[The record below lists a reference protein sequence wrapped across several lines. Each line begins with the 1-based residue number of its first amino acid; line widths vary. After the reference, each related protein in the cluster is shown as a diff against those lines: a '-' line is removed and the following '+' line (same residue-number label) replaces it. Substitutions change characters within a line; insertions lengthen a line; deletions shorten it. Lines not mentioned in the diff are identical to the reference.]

1 MSATR
6 PEILRWARETA
17 GLSLKDAARA
27 IDLKPA
33 RGQSGAE
40 RLAAL
45 ENGAEQP
52 PRGILIKM
60 AQSYRRPL
68 IAFYLNAPPKTGDRG
83 QDFRTLPG
91 HERYNP
97 ELDALIRDIKG
108 RQGLIKSMLEDA
120 ESEPL
125 GFVGSATADMPVPI
139 LAKHVADHLQLR
151 LTDFRA
157 AKGADEAFGYLRGK
171 IEGTGVFVL
180 LLGNLGSHHTNIPV
194 EIFRGFA
201 SSDQVAPLI
210 VINDQD
216 ARSAWSF
223 TALHELVHLWLGNT
237 GISGIDAG
245 IKIEQYCNDV
255 AGEILV
261 PAAELGAFPRGMAF
275 NTAVKEISDFAEQRR
290 VSRAMV
296 SYKLLRMGLIS
307 RSMWSDLSTHFH
319 KEWLAFKERQANKLR
334 AAEGGPSYYVVR
346 RHRVGQALLGLVRR
360 SLDEGNVTYTKAGRV
375 LGVKPR
381 NVEPLLYSAAMR
393 GGR

>member
-45 ENGAEQP
+45 EKGAEQP

-60 AQSYRRPL
+60 AQAYRRPL

-97 ELDALIRDIKG
+97 GLDALIRDIKG

-139 LAKHVADHLQLR
+139 LAKRVADHLQLR

-180 LLGNLGSHHTNIPV
+180 LLGNLGSHHTNIRV

-319 KEWLAFKERQANKLR
+319 KEWLAFEERQANKLR

-381 NVEPLLYSAAMR
+381 NVAPLLYSAAMR

>member
-45 ENGAEQP
+45 EKGAEQP
-52 PRGILIKM
+52 PRGILVKM
-60 AQSYRRPL
+60 AQAYRRPL

-97 ELDALIRDIKG
+97 GLDALIRDIKG

-125 GFVGSATADMPVPI
+125 GFVGSATADMPVPM
-139 LAKHVADHLQLR
+139 LAKRVADHLQLR

-334 AAEGGPSYYVVR
+334 AAEGGPTYYVVR